1 MKRTFLVAAG
11 LALCFGLV
19 PAIGNAGTF
28 LGLPSQGSYGKGQE
42 VTKTFS
48 GTVAKQGDIYVL
60 TDKADKTNYQLVDAK
75 KIGEFIGKNVKVTG
89 TLDAENLTIHVQD
102 IQEIT

>member
-11 LALCFGLV
+11 LALCFGFAPVIGSARTLLG
-19 PAIGNAGTF
+19 PAV
-28 LGLPSQGSYGKGQE
+28 QGSYEKHEE

-60 TDKADKTNYQLVDAK
+60 SDGASKTNYQLVDSK
-75 KIGEFIGKNVKVTG
+75 RVGEFVGKSVKVTG

-102 IQEIT
+102 IQEIA

>member
-11 LALCFGLV
+11 LALCFGFV
-19 PAIGNAGTF
+19 PAIGNASTL
-28 LGLPSQGSYGKGQE
+28 LGLPLQASHENSQE

-48 GTVAKQGDIYVL
+48 GTIAKQGDVYVL
-60 TDKADKTNYQLVDAK
+60 TDKADKTNYQLVGSEK
-75 KIGEFIGKNVKVTG
+75 VGEFIGKNVKVTG

-102 IQEIT
+102 IQEIA

>member
-1 MKRTFLVAAG
+1 MKKTFLAAAG
-11 LALCFGLV
+11 LALCFGLMPTAV
-19 PAIGNAGTF
+19 NANIV
-28 LGLPSQGSYGKGQE
+28 LRLPFQGSYEKGQE

-48 GTVAKQGDIYVL
+48 GTVAIQGDVYVL
-60 TDKADKTNYQLVDAK
+60 TDKADKTNYQLVDSK
-75 KIGEFIGKNVKVTG
+75 KIDEYIGKAVKVTG